1 MIIPYLLIFLL
12 GISVGSFLN
21 VLIYRLKKSENFL
34 VSRSFC
40 PKCGHKLLWYD
51 LIPLFSFFLL
61 RGKCRYCE
69 KSISFHYPLVEFL
82 TGALLCFIFY
92 KLEINFLF
100 FIYFSIISLLLIL
113 IFFYDLKYYIIP
125 NVAVYSLIILTF
137 AFNIFLIFFPEVSIF
152 KITPS
157 FLNIFFSALGV
168 TFCFF
173 LIFFLSEGK
182 WLGFGDVKL
191 VFFMGLFLGFP
202 KILIAIFCAS
212 LIGSIIGVGLIVLMK
227 KGFKSEIPFGPFLI
241 IGTYSAFFWGQ
252 NFINW
257 YLKSFV

>member
-1 MIIPYLLIFLL
+1 M
-12 GISVGSFLN
+12 GISIGSFLN
-21 VLIYRLKKSENFL
+21 VLIYRYKKSENFL

-40 PKCGHKLLWYD
+40 PKCHHKLFWYD

-61 RGKCRYCE
+61 KGKCRYCE

-82 TGALLCFIFY
+82 TGALFCFVFY
-92 KLEINFLF
+92 KLEINFPF
-100 FIYFSIISLLLIL
+100 FIYFSVISLLLIL

-125 NVAVYSLIILTF
+125 NVTVYSLIVFTF
-137 AFNIFLIFFPEVSIF
+137 IFNLFSEVFPEVSGFVPKYSI
-152 KITPS
+152 
-157 FLNIFFSALGV
+157 LNTLFTAFGI

-173 LIFFLSEGK
+173 LIFLISQGK
-182 WLGFGDVKL
+182 WLGFGDVKF

-202 KILIAIFCAS
+202 KILVAIFCAS
-212 LIGSIIGVGLIVLMK
+212 FFGSIIGLALIVLGK

-241 IGTYSAFFWGQ
+241 IGTYFALLYGQ

-257 YLKSFV
+257 YLKYFI

>member
-1 MIIPYLLIFLL
+1 MIIPCLLIFLL
-12 GISVGSFLN
+12 GISIGSFLI

-40 PKCGHKLLWYD
+40 PKCHHKLFWYD

-61 RGKCRYCE
+61 KGKCRYCK
-69 KSISFHYPLVEFL
+69 KSISFHYLLVEFL
-82 TGALLCFIFY
+82 TGVLLCFIFY

-137 AFNIFLIFFPEVSIF
+137 AFNIFLVFFPEVSIF
-152 KITPS
+152 APKYSI
-157 FLNIFFSALGV
+157 LNTIFAALGAS
-168 TFCFF
+168 FCFF
-173 LIFFLSEGK
+173 LIFLLSKGK

-202 KILIAIFCAS
+202 KILIAIFLAS
-212 LIGSIIGVGLIVLMK
+212 FIGSIIGLVLIALGK
-227 KGFKSEIPFGPFLI
+227 KGLKSEIPFGPFLI
-241 IGTYSAFFWGQ
+241 TGTYFALFWGQ

-257 YLKSFV
+257 YLSYLR

>member
-1 MIIPYLLIFLL
+1 M
-12 GISVGSFLN
+12 
-21 VLIYRLKKSENFL
+21 

-40 PKCGHKLLWYD
+40 PKCHHKLFWYD

-61 RGKCRYCE
+61 KGKCRYCK

-82 TGALLCFIFY
+82 TGVLLCFIFY

-125 NVAVYSLIILTF
+125 NLAVYSLIVFTF
-137 AFNIFLIFFPEVSIF
+137 VFNVFSKIFPEILIFDTKYSI
-152 KITPS
+152 
-157 FLNIFFSALGV
+157 LNTIFAALGAS
-168 TFCFF
+168 FCFF
-173 LIFFLSEGK
+173 LIFLLSEGK
-182 WLGFGDVKL
+182 WLGFGDIKL

-202 KILIAIFCAS
+202 KILIAIFLAS
-212 LIGSIIGVGLIVLMK
+212 FFGSIIGLVLIVLGK

-241 IGTYSAFFWGQ
+241 TGTYFALLWGQ

-257 YLKSFV
+257 YLKSFF